1 MSGSSVGRVLGHA
14 ILALAVVTTFVPL
27 VWMFGLS
34 FKLPR
39 EIFSSPT
46 NPLPLTPTLGNYLE
60 VFQRTDIVRQ
70 FFNSLIFAA
79 GVTIGQILIAVPAAY
94 ALARMDFRGANLLFA
109 AFLLTLPVPFVV
121 FYVPNYILVSRLGLL
136 DSFPGL
142 IVPQIAS
149 AYGIFLLRQHFR
161 AFPQAIID
169 AARVDGASEWSI
181 VWRIVLPANRAA
193 IVALAVFVFITTWNE
208 FVWPLLV
215 ARDPEMYIMTVGV
228 AQFASGEGG
237 TQYGNIMAAAALATI
252 PTLLAYLFIRK
263 QILSVLTEGAVKG

>member
-1 MSGSSVGRVLGHA
+1 MSGSSVGRVIGHA
-14 ILALAVVTTFVPL
+14 VLALAVVTTFVPL
-27 VWMFGLS
+27 IWMFGLS
-34 FKLPR
+34 FKLPQ
-39 EIFSSPT
+39 EVFSNPLNPIPLSPT
-46 NPLPLTPTLGNYLE
+46 FANYAE

-70 FFNSLIFAA
+70 FVNSVLFAG

-94 ALARMDFRGANLLFA
+94 AFARLEFRGSSLLFA

-142 IVPQIAS
+142 ILPQIAS
-149 AYGIFLLRQHFR
+149 AYGIFLLRQHFK
-161 AFPQAIID
+161 AFPQAVID

-215 ARDPEMYIMTVGV
+215 ARDPSMYIMTVGV

>member
-142 IVPQIAS
+142 ILPQIAS

-161 AFPQAIID
+161 TFPQAIID

-181 VWRIVLPANRAA
+181 VWRVVLPANRAA

>member
-1 MSGSSVGRVLGHA
+1 MSGSSVGRVIGHA
-14 ILALAVVTTFVPL
+14 VLALAVVTTFVPL
-27 VWMFGLS
+27 IWMFGLS
-34 FKLPR
+34 FKLPQ
-39 EIFSSPT
+39 EVFSNPLNPIPLSPT
-46 NPLPLTPTLGNYLE
+46 FANYAE

-70 FFNSLIFAA
+70 FVNSVLFAG

-94 ALARMDFRGANLLFA
+94 AFARLEFRGSSLLFA
-109 AFLLTLPVPFVV
+109 GFLLTLPVPFVV

-142 IVPQIAS
+142 ILPQIAS
-149 AYGIFLLRQHFR
+149 AYGIFLLRQHFK
-161 AFPQAIID
+161 AFPQAVID

-215 ARDPEMYIMTVGV
+215 ARDPSMYIMTVGV